1 MIRRMDDPLTR
12 EPTSKG
18 VLFVRYGIP
27 AVLIVAGFVC
37 YAVAPESSRNEGSAL
52 FIGSGVSVLLLN
64 LLYRIGVSG
73 DADRDRE
80 NEAREYFSEHGA
92 WPDEDRKPG
101 RRWNLPEG
109 VATPESEAEERR
121 RAEKR
126 RHSE

>member
-1 MIRRMDDPLTR
+1 MTGMDDPLTA

-37 YAVAPESSRNEGSAL
+37 YAVAPESSRNEGFAL
-52 FIGSGVSVLLLN
+52 FVGSGVSVLLLN

-80 NEAREYFSEHGA
+80 NEAREYFTEHGA
-92 WPDEDRKPG
+92 WPDEDRESVAPALEPPRGRGHPG
-101 RRWNLPEG
+101 VRG
-109 VATPESEAEERR
+109 GGAR
-121 RAEKR
+121 RAE
-126 RHSE
+126 SGASD

>member
-1 MIRRMDDPLTR
+1 MTGMDDPLTA
-12 EPTSKG
+12 EHTSKG

-37 YAVAPESSRNEGSAL
+37 YAVAPESSRNEGFAL
-52 FIGSGVSVLLLN
+52 FVGSGVSVLLLN

-80 NEAREYFSEHGA
+80 TEAREYFTEHGA
-92 WPDEDRKPG
+92 WPDEDRESSR

-121 RAEKR
+121 R
-126 RHSE
+126 SE